1 MGNGLSVYFLYFNS
15 SPGKVQISEADM
27 RSGLKENNWPG
38 RLEIVAQSPTI
49 LLDGAH
55 NLVACEALAHFLKT
69 RFADRDITLVVGILD
84 DKPYEKMLGLLV
96 PTCQRLVLT
105 RPIIDRALEPE
116 ALLPVV
122 KPYGKETTIIANVP
136 DAVNHA
142 IASATPDA
150 VICIAGSLYVVGEA
164 RQMLDLSG
172 RIN

>member
-1 MGNGLSVYFLYFNS
+1 M
-15 SPGKVQISEADM
+15 
-27 RSGLKENNWPG
+27 
-38 RLEIVAQSPTI
+38 
-49 LLDGAH
+49 LD
-55 NLVACEALAHFLKT
+55 
-69 RFADRDITLVVGILD
+69 
-84 DKPYEKMLGLLV
+84 LLV
-96 PTCQRLVLT
+96 PTCKKLVLT

-122 KPYGKETTIIANVP
+122 EPYGKETTIIPSVP

-142 IASATPDA
+142 IELTRPDE